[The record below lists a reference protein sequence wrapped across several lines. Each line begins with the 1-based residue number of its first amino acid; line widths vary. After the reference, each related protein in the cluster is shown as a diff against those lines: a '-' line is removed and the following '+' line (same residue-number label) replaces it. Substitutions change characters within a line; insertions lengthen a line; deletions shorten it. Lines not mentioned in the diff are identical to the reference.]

1 MWCRRGEY
9 LFAWAFQ
16 LNSISLDI
24 MGGLR
29 RQSFKFK
36 FSKEL
41 CHLAKLLD
49 VGRLLWIC
57 GFVLVFYGGI
67 CD

>member
-1 MWCRRGEY
+1 MGISIEFYFFEY
-9 LFAWAFQ
+9 HGW
-16 LNSISLDI
+16 IRE
-24 MGGLR
+24 GK
-29 RQSFKFK
+29 SFKFK

-49 VGRLLWIC
+49 VGSILWIC